1 VGHLLRPTAKAAIVK
16 TTDLTEVWRPEARP
30 HLRRRLRRI
39 HLGRPAPSQLVLAF
53 AAFVFGLAVS
63 AVLSVGMW
71 QHTASKRDKAQAAR
85 AAAESR
91 LSGARLQIAQLQSKL
106 TAERV
111 LLTQA
116 RTKEAVLRRR
126 EASLAASLAAAR
138 RTNGVIATRLPGQLA
153 AIATTAAA
161 LARQSSSA
169 VSELTGLQ
177 AYLTSSGG
185 SIDAGYL
192 STQVRYLIGASRSR
206 QADAS
211 RLQSD
216 VSAASDTV
224 AVLHRAK

>member
-1 VGHLLRPTAKAAIVK
+1 V
-16 TTDLTEVWRPEARP
+16 TEVWRPGARP
-30 HLRRRLRRI
+30 QIRHRLRRI
-39 HLGRPAPSQLVLAF
+39 HLGRPTPSQLVLAF
-53 AAFVFGLAVS
+53 AAFVFGLAAS
-63 AVLSVGMW
+63 AVVAVGIW
-71 QHTASKRDKAQAAR
+71 QHTASKRDKAQAGR
-85 AAAESR
+85 AAAENR
-91 LSGARLQIAQLQSKL
+91 LSDARLQVAHLQAKL

-111 LLTQA
+111 LLAQA
-116 RTKEAVLRRR
+116 KTKEAALSRR

-138 RTNGVIATRLPGQLA
+138 RTNGAIATRLPGQLA
-153 AIATTAAA
+153 AIAATAAA

-192 STQVRYLIGASRSR
+192 TTQVRYLMGASRNT
-206 QADAS
+206 QADTS

-216 VSAASDTV
+216 VAAASDTV

>member
-1 VGHLLRPTAKAAIVK
+1 V
-16 TTDLTEVWRPEARP
+16 TEVWRPGARP
-30 HLRRRLRRI
+30 RLRHRLRRI

-53 AAFVFGLAVS
+53 AAFVFGLAAS
-63 AVLSVGMW
+63 AVVAVGIW

-85 AAAESR
+85 VAAENR
-91 LSGARLQIAQLQSKL
+91 LSGARLQVAHLQAKL

-111 LLTQA
+111 LLAQA
-116 RTKEAVLRRR
+116 KTKEAALSRR

-138 RTNGVIATRLPGQLA
+138 RTNGAIATRLPGQLA
-153 AIATTAAA
+153 AIAATAAA

-192 STQVRYLIGASRSR
+192 TTQVRYLIGASRST
-206 QADAS
+206 QAETS

-216 VSAASDTV
+216 VAAASDTV

>member
-1 VGHLLRPTAKAAIVK
+1 LLRPTAKAAVVE
-16 TTDLTEVWRPEARP
+16 TTDATEVWRPGARP
-30 HLRRRLRRI
+30 RLRHRLRRI

-53 AAFVFGLAVS
+53 AAFVFGLAAS
-63 AVLSVGMW
+63 AVVSVGIW
-71 QHTASKRDKAQAAR
+71 QHTASKRDNAQAAR
-85 AAAESR
+85 AAAENR
-91 LSGARLQIAQLQSKL
+91 LRDTRLQVAHLQAKL

-111 LLTQA
+111 LLAQA
-116 RTKEAVLRRR
+116 KTKEAALSRR

-138 RTNGVIATRLPGQLA
+138 RTNGAIATRLPGQLA
-153 AIATTAAA
+153 AIAATAAA

-192 STQVRYLIGASRSR
+192 TTQVRYLIGASRST
-206 QADAS
+206 QAETS

-216 VSAASDTV
+216 VAAASDTV
-224 AVLHRAK
+224 AVLHRAE